1 MSAVEFEVSLDALTE
16 AMNCSWPKSAGE
28 LIGADGHAADGEE
41 TGHDAGMIKGGDRT
55 GRSPAPKDQL
65 PWSFDFVRGLPV
77 TDETGS
83 SGVGGGNSPHDSTTT
98 MAVADGEQWCPDWA
112 KPPLPKASG
121 GPPPPLVT
129 AQLQPVLDWG
139 AWPTAAAD
147 GDDLF
152 APPKPAAEGEAE
164 VASFPLTDPHACVA
178 FGCKAIKL
186 ISRCQE
192 ALELAPDA
200 THGPHGKLL
209 GEIHELKKKFYGPA
223 MMRAAARHRRFSLAS
238 ASKRVL
244 KAWFDE
250 HLDSPY
256 PTPKEKSLLA
266 RSAGL
271 SIKQVNDWFT
281 NYRKR
286 HWEQEL
292 VKAQA
297 LDFDDHSASSG
308 SS

>member
-1 MSAVEFEVSLDALTE
+1 MPLIVGIDFASLLA
-16 AMNCSWPKSAGE
+16 
-28 LIGADGHAADGEE
+28 
-41 TGHDAGMIKGGDRT
+41 
-55 GRSPAPKDQL
+55 
-65 PWSFDFVRGLPV
+65 
-77 TDETGS
+77 
-83 SGVGGGNSPHDSTTT
+83 SGVVEALDYACLNDFCLLDHSICSYAAGAVVALVGRNEGGKTLSRSTITAVMDTAFTFFDPSHPAVVLSCAKVVTPLRRVAT

-129 AQLQPVLDWG
+129 AQPQPALDWG

-152 APPKPAAEGEAE
+152 APPKAAAEGEAE